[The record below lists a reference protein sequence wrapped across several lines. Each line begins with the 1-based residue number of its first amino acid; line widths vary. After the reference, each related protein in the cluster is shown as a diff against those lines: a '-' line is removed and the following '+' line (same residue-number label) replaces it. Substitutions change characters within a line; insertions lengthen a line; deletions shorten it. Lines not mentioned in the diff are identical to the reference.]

1 MEHSSPCAAMQP
13 SLQQFGHWGCGK
25 DLPSNTLFGEDINFG
40 YHGFNFKN
48 MSMNKH
54 SSDYFKMRP
63 VRGSSPTSSLAA
75 DLSQNF
81 HIDKRSAL
89 NTLIVYRHA

>member
-1 MEHSSPCAAMQP
+1 MERSSPCAAMQP
-13 SLQQFGHWGCGK
+13 SLQQFGHWGYGK
-25 DLPSNTLFGEDINFG
+25 DLPSTALFGEDINLG

-48 MSMNKH
+48 MSMDKP
-54 SSDYFKMRP
+54 SSDYFNMRP

-89 NTLIVYRHA
+89 IALIVYRHA